1 MTRCPSLTSRL
12 RPLSLVAMLAG
23 SLWLTGCASQAER
36 SDGSSPAEAFTE
48 LGMAYLEQDN
58 LPRAI
63 AALNRALEND
73 ARNPQALQA
82 MAIVYQ
88 RQGEDELAD
97 ETFQQALKADPDY
110 SRARNNYAAFLYDK
124 GRTAEACEQLEL
136 ASRDTQYANRAQLFA
151 NLGQCYWELG
161 DLAKARSGFERAQS
175 LEPRSPRSYFA
186 LAELE
191 LMLGNPEHARQQLD
205 AYIRLAGMTPNAQ
218 ALANDIAVARSG
230 NTAVTPDSD
239 TVRDAP

>member
-1 MTRCPSLTSRL
+1 MTRCPSLPSRL

-23 SLWLTGCASQAER
+23 SLWLSGCASQAER
-36 SDGSSPAEAFTE
+36 GDGSTPGEAFTE

-63 AALNRALEND
+63 AALNRALESD

-88 RQGEDELAD
+88 RQGEDELAN
-97 ETFQQALKADPDY
+97 ETFQKALKADPDY

-124 GRTAEACEQLEL
+124 GRIAEACEQLEL
-136 ASRDTQYANRAQLFA
+136 ASRDTEYANRAQLFA
-151 NLGQCYWELG
+151 NLGQCHWEMG
-161 DLAKARSGFERAQS
+161 DLAKARSSLERAQS

-191 LMLGNPEHARQQLD
+191 LTLGNPERAHQQLD
-205 AYIRLAGMTPNAQ
+205 AFIRLAGMTPNAQ
-218 ALANDIAVARSG
+218 ALANEIAVARSG
-230 NTAVTPDSD
+230 NTAVTPDPD
-239 TVRDAP
+239 TLSDAP